1 MTLKALA
8 AALTLT
14 LFTGVAHAAP
24 PIIEEAK
31 AACVVGERI
40 DGYLGIID
48 ESAASDTLRREVRDI
63 NQKRKDAYQQL
74 ASANGVPVAAAAKVT
89 AEKLIDGAPS
99 GHCVQD
105 ASGQW
110 VKKP

>member
-31 AACVVGERI
+31 AAYI
-40 DGYLGIID
+40 PD
-48 ESAASDTLRREVRDI
+48 LRNNNSRFGT
-63 NQKRKDAYQQL
+63 AY
-74 ASANGVPVAAAAKVT
+74 P
-89 AEKLIDGAPS
+89 
-99 GHCVQD
+99 
-105 ASGQW
+105 
-110 VKKP
+110 